1 MSGDMAAG
9 LTLGSLFDGLAGF
22 PLAAAGLGI
31 KTMWTSEIEPNCI
44 EIAARH
50 FPEAPCAPNNG
61 YNCRHPKQEEKQ
73 NGVGCCFQWSCPL
86 AIPAD
91 EEDCEKYGCEYEE
104 SEFVLVEAEVAAVA
118 ERSND

>member
-9 LTLGSLFDGLAGF
+9 LTLGSLFDGIAGF

-50 FPEAPCAPNNG
+50 FPEA
-61 YNCRHPKQEEKQ
+61 Q

>member
-9 LTLGSLFDGLAGF
+9 LTLGSLFDGIAGF

-50 FPEAPCAPNNG
+50 FPEAKQLGDITKLNGADLAPVDII
-61 YNCRHPKQEEKQ
+61 RDRKS
-73 NGVGCCFQWSCPL
+73 V
-86 AIPAD
+86 
-91 EEDCEKYGCEYEE
+91 
-104 SEFVLVEAEVAAVA
+104 V
-118 ERSND
+118 